1 MKKYKVGVVGATGMV
16 GQRFVS
22 LLEHHPWF
30 EVVKLA
36 ASPRSAGKTY
46 REALGS
52 RWAMPTPVP
61 ASMADLVMYDASD
74 VEKMADGLDFVFCAV
89 DMKKDEIRALEERYA
104 KAECPVISNNS
115 AHRFTPD
122 VPMIIPEINADHMK
136 IIDAQRR
143 RLGTKHGFIAVKSN
157 CSLQSYVPA
166 LEPLR
171 DFGVREVLACTYQA
185 ISGAMPPS
193 YTLVP
198 GFPQQS

>member
-1 MKKYKVGVVGATGMV
+1 MV

-89 DMKKDEIRALEERYA
+89 DMKKEEIRALEETYA
-104 KAECPVISNNS
+104 KALEKLRNLSETRYVEVLTELLLQAAPHGVGEVLFS
-115 AHRFTPD
+115 AQDRETVGQAAVDAANGKSGGKLTLSGETAPIQGGFILKDGNVEVNCAFDTL
-122 VPMIIPEINADHMK
+122 VRLQKAETAGQV
-136 IIDAQRR
+136 AQR
-143 RLGTKHGFIAVKSN
+143 L
-157 CSLQSYVPA
+157 
-166 LEPLR
+166 
-171 DFGVREVLACTYQA
+171 FG
-185 ISGAMPPS
+185 
-193 YTLVP
+193 
-198 GFPQQS
+198 

>member
-1 MKKYKVGVVGATGMV
+1 MV

-143 RLGTKHGFIAVKSN
+143 RLGTKRGFIAV
-157 CSLQSYVPA
+157 
-166 LEPLR
+166 
-171 DFGVREVLACTYQA
+171 
-185 ISGAMPPS
+185 
-193 YTLVP
+193 
-198 GFPQQS
+198 